1 MKELAEHWRFRPRW
15 VETVF
20 LLLVCS
26 ALAAA
31 AAGAFPTLDDAYL
44 NLLLREHGPQ
54 GLFVGHQDR
63 PVLAIL
69 LRDAAS
75 TFGSQFWTF
84 AFLANVILWTT
95 LGIQTCILWR
105 MMMPA
110 WSQYA
115 IVAGLLA
122 VAPIVVRIQLVTAT
136 VTLFGVLSV
145 VQVYGG
151 LLTLVGALARNS
163 RGGVALGLLLCA
175 LGVLLTEYA
184 VAASCCVAVL
194 LVFAFTEVYRG
205 ERRLFLRCALAI
217 LAIAVLSYV
226 FFLVISDLGDR
237 PEVDPRQRLDRHA
250 IEGFPFSLLTSL
262 WQVLVGSYGT
272 SLGRIV
278 MERDSVSSVA
288 AVAFGLAI
296 VAAVSWI
303 LRRKGAAGLPDPR
316 RIRMLPLFAAVVA
329 GIVPVALM
337 RPYSPIDFATRFY
350 LPVLPTAVVLTLGA
364 LLWCVKPRFRLVSVL
379 SLAFLAGTAL
389 FSDSFDDWR
398 HQRRMDAAGR
408 VIRAALAPEGLTAV
422 VVSSEKLCE
431 APDWC
436 TGQVTRAWSVDD
448 EKRVWVFD
456 PLEGRRHFG
465 DRHGAPSTQPLD
477 VDVRTV
483 RRVGVPSRVL
493 WLEPDGHGFRVE
505 PYYGNGIEP
514 TPGTG
519 IEPTPG
525 KGIEPAGN
533 GIEPSGR

>member
-69 LRDAAS
+69 LRVAAS
-75 TFGSQFWTF
+75 AFGGHFWTF
-84 AFLANVILWTT
+84 AFLANVVLWTT
-95 LGIQTCILWR
+95 IGIQTCILWR

-122 VAPIVVRIQLVTAT
+122 VAPIVVRIQLVTAS
-136 VTLFGVLSV
+136 VTLVGVLSV
-145 VQVYGG
+145 VLVYGG
-151 LLTLVGALARNS
+151 LLTLVGALGRNS

-184 VAASCCVAVL
+184 VAASCCVAAL
-194 LVFAFTEVYRG
+194 LMFAFSESYKG
-205 ERRLFLRCALAI
+205 ERRLFLRFALAI
-217 LAIAVLSYV
+217 LAIAALSYV
-226 FFLVISDLGDR
+226 LFLVISDLGDR
-237 PEVDPRQRLDRHA
+237 PDVDPRQRLGRA
-250 IEGFPFSLLTSL
+250 SIEGFPFSLLTSL
-262 WQVLVGSYGT
+262 WQVLVGAYGT

-278 MERDSVSSVA
+278 MERDSGSSIA
-288 AVAFGLAI
+288 AVVFGLAI
-296 VAAVSWI
+296 AAAVAWL
-303 LRRKGAAGLPDPR
+303 LRRNGAAGLPDPR
-316 RIRMLPLFAAVVA
+316 RIRMRALFAAVTA
-329 GIVPVALM
+329 GVVPVALM
-337 RPYSPIDFATRFY
+337 RPYSPIAFATRFY
-350 LPVLPTAVVLTLGA
+350 LPVLPAAVVLTLGA
-364 LLWCVKPRFRLVSVL
+364 LLWCLKPRFRRGAVL
-379 SLAFLAGTAL
+379 SLAFLGGTAL
-389 FSDSFDDWR
+389 FTDSFDAWR

-408 VIRAALAPEGLTAV
+408 VIRGSLAAEGLTAV
-422 VVSSEKLCE
+422 VVSSEKICE
-431 APDWC
+431 SPDWC
-436 TGQVTRAWSVDD
+436 TGQATRAWPVEL

-456 PLEGRRHFG
+456 PEEGHRFFG
-465 DRHGAPSTQPLD
+465 SRHGPPTPPPLD

-493 WLEPDGHGFRVE
+493 WLEPDGGAFRVE
-505 PYYGNGIEP
+505 PYY
-514 TPGTG
+514 
-519 IEPTPG
+519 
-525 KGIEPAGN
+525 AGVLD
-533 GIEPSGR
+533 SSAR